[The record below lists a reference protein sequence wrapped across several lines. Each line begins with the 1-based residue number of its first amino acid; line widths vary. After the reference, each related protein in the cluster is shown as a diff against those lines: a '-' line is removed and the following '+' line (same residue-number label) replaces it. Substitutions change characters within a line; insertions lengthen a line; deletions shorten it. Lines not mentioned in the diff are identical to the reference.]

1 MTPEQQAQEFVDSVQ
16 EAVDDWVDEE
26 EIHISRR
33 EGQIVADEEVLVGNI
48 SIMVSIALEKL
59 QN

>member
-33 EGQIVADEEVLVGNI
+33 EGQIVADEEVLVENI
-48 SIMVSIALEKL
+48 SIMVAIAVQEFC
-59 QN
+59 